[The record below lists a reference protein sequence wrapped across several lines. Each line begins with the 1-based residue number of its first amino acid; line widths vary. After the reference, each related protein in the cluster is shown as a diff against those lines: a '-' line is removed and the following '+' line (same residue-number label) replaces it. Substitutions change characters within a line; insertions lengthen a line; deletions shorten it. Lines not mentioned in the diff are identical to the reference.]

1 MISIIMPVYNGED
14 FLEEAVRSV
23 QAQTVPDWELLII
36 NDCST
41 DNSHEIARQLAKQD
55 ERIILLNNEQNLGA
69 AGSRNRGIDASR
81 GELIAFLDCDDLWLT
96 EKLEKQLPLLKEADV
111 VYSSYAIVSEG
122 GQLLKEYRVPNR
134 TNINQLLKENVIGC
148 SSVILKREILKKK
161 CFRKEFYHE
170 DYVLWLEL
178 LQSGARFCG
187 AEEILLHYR
196 LRSDSKAA
204 NKLKSARERWKI
216 YRQFLKLSPWESFC
230 CLLCYAAAGLRKY
243 KGTRCR
249 P

>member
-41 DNSHEIARQLAKQD
+41 DNSREIARQLAKQD

-96 EKLEKQLPLLKEADV
+96 DKLEKQLEEEA
-111 VYSSYAIVSEG
+111 E
-122 GQLLKEYRVPNR
+122 
-134 TNINQLLKENVIGC
+134 
-148 SSVILKREILKKK
+148 
-161 CFRKEFYHE
+161 
-170 DYVLWLEL
+170 
-178 LQSGARFCG
+178 
-187 AEEILLHYR
+187 
-196 LRSDSKAA
+196 
-204 NKLKSARERWKI
+204 
-216 YRQFLKLSPWESFC
+216 
-230 CLLCYAAAGLRKY
+230 
-243 KGTRCR
+243 
-249 P
+249 